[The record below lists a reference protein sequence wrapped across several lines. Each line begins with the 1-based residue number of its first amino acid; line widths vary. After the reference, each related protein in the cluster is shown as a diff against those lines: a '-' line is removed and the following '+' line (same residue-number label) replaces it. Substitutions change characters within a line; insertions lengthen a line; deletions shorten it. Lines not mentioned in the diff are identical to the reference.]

1 MLKILLDRK
10 EPSSDEVRQHQ
21 NFNEI
26 LSKTEDRDKKLIIDN
41 AATPYSFWEFDEED
55 I

>member
-10 EPSSDEVRQHQ
+10 EPSSTVVRQRQ

-26 LSKTEDRDKKLIIDN
+26 L
-41 AATPYSFWEFDEED
+41 AAYNYQQKVNNPWRYFYYPVLTLCLLFLV
-55 I
+55 

>member
-10 EPSSDEVRQHQ
+10 EPSRAEVRQHQ

-26 LSKTEDRDKKLIIDN
+26 L
-41 AATPYSFWEFDEED
+41 AAYNYQQKVSNPWRYWFYPLLSICILTLV
-55 I
+55 

>member
-10 EPSSDEVRQHQ
+10 EPSSDDVRQHQ

-26 LSKTEDRDKKLIIDN
+26 L
-41 AATPYSFWEFDEED
+41 AAFNYQQKVNNPWHYWYYPVLTVCLLLLV
-55 I
+55 

>member
-10 EPSSDEVRQHQ
+10 EPSREEVRKHQ

-26 LSKTEDRDKKLIIDN
+26 L
-41 AATPYSFWEFDEED
+41 AALNYQQKVLNPWRYWYYPLLTVCLLLLV
-55 I
+55 